1 MKHHFYNIQAL
12 RGIAVLLVIFYHL
25 AGVQS
30 KSSTAY
36 ALPDILHF
44 GAIGVDIFFLISGF
58 LMMAITRDAQ
68 HGFNTALQFMKRR
81 LLRIYPIYWLVSIPI
96 TYLVFF
102 SSRDFL
108 NNIYLNPNAI
118 RQIPDLPNYLLKS
131 ALLFP
136 QVNLP
141 PLTISWTLIHEVY
154 FYCVFSLLLLL
165 PQRAHGWLLLAW
177 SAVTLIFWGI
187 LKPTQYQPI
196 SYLLCNPLTLEFTAG
211 CLLAMLLTQQ
221 KPFTNK
227 PHFFLLLGCAAF
239 SVSWLAWVAS
249 NGYEF
254 PIADDRV
261 LFLLLPCALI
271 LAAVVSMEQQKQY
284 LPQLLQKIGDASYS
298 LYLTHIIFLSIGRKI
313 WKLQGFEDSLFNNLW
328 FWPSLFA
335 AALIAGIACYHLL
348 EKPLLRAGKKLLA

>member
-1 MKHHFYNIQAL
+1 MNPHFYNIQAL

-36 ALPDILHF
+36 ALPDVLHF
-44 GAIGVDIFFLISGF
+44 GAVGVDIFFLISGF
-58 LMMAITRDAQ
+58 LMMTITRGTQAS
-68 HGFNTALQFMKRR
+68 FSTALQFMKRR

-96 TYLVFF
+96 TYLLFF
-102 SSRDFL
+102 SSRDLL
-108 NNIYLNPNAI
+108 NNLNLNPDAA
-118 RQIPDLPNYLLKS
+118 RYIPDLSIYLLKS

-154 FYCVFSLLLLL
+154 FYCVFGLLLLL
-165 PQRAHGWLLLAW
+165 PQRTHGWLLLAW
-177 SAVTLIFWGI
+177 SAVTLVFWWI

-196 SYLLCNPLTLEFTAG
+196 SYLLCNPLTLEFTVG
-211 CLLAMLLTQQ
+211 CWLAMFLTKKKHIT
-221 KPFTNK
+221 KPYI
-227 PHFFLLLGCAAF
+227 FLLLGCAAF
-239 SVSWLAWVAS
+239 AVSWLAWVAN

-261 LFLLLPCALI
+261 LYLLLPCALI
-271 LAAVVSMEQQKQY
+271 LAAIASMEQQKQY

-335 AALIAGIACYHLL
+335 VTLVAGTLCYQLL
-348 EKPLLRAGKKLLA
+348 EKPLLRAGKKYLA